1 MAAQITACFKTCFWA
16 LNNGTNTSNLTSAN
30 VGKSR
35 CVINLNFASDRETP
49 RNAYSIRSGA
59 KTALILYFASLV
71 NPDSTILTQKDGLR

>member
-1 MAAQITACFKTCFWA
+1 MLFWA
-16 LNNGTNTSNLTSAN
+16 LNNGANTSNLTSAN

-35 CVINLNFASDRETP
+35 CVIHFNFNFSSDRETP